1 MGSFGWQ
8 ELLIIFGI
16 LLLLFGA
23 TRLPSLAR
31 SLGSSVR
38 GFKKG
43 MSEDDDEETTAKRV
57 EEPAKGSEAV
67 AAKADDTAAKST

>member
-1 MGSFGWQ
+1 VSGFGWQ
-8 ELLIIFGI
+8 ELLIILGI

-43 MSEDDDEETTAKRV
+43 MQEGEEDEDEAKPAG
-57 EEPAKGSEAV
+57 EPAK
-67 AAKADDTAAKST
+67 KDDAAAKST

>member
-31 SLGSSVR
+31 SLGSSIR

-43 MSEDDDEETTAKRV
+43 MDEDEDEETTAKKA
-57 EEPAKGSEAV
+57 EEPAKGGETV
-67 AAKADDTAAKST
+67 AAKAEDTAAKST

>member
-16 LLLLFGA
+16 LVLLFGA
-23 TRLPSLAR
+23 TRLPSLAK

-43 MSEDDDEETTAKRV
+43 LNEDEV
-57 EEPAKGSEAV
+57 EEDEGEKKTKEPAEK
-67 AAKADDTAAKST
+67 DDTATKST

>member
-1 MGSFGWQ
+1 VGGFGWQ
-8 ELLIIFGI
+8 ELLIILGI

-31 SLGSSVR
+31 SMGSSVR

-43 MSEDDDEETTAKRV
+43 LNEGEEG
-57 EEPAKGSEAV
+57 EEEV
-67 AAKADDTAAKST
+67 AAKTEPVKKDDAAAKDA

>member
-1 MGSFGWQ
+1 VGGFGWQ
-8 ELLIIFGI
+8 ELLIILGI

-31 SLGSSVR
+31 SMGSSVR

-43 MSEDDDEETTAKRV
+43 LNEGED
-57 EEPAKGSEAV
+57 GEAE
-67 AAKADDTAAKST
+67 AEAKAEPVKKDEATVKDA